1 MMGLL
6 GGVGE
11 MVLSWRMEREEA
23 VEAVRQYLV
32 LIDHDLRAATE
43 RATSEDRKV
52 IRSVD
57 PCIGNSCR
65 DILEGVDSNA
75 LR

>member
-1 MMGLL
+1 
-6 GGVGE
+6 

-23 VEAVRQYLV
+23 VEGVRQYLV
-32 LIDHDLRAATE
+32 LIDHDLRTATE
-43 RATSEDRKV
+43 RAALEGRKV
-52 IRSVD
+52 IRGVD

-75 LR
+75 LP